1 MFFSQKC
8 AFQNK
13 NVGAVS
19 LLHFGMFCDIL
30 LAGGETMKYRI
41 YDLSVR
47 AMLNYSK
54 PDGLFYKTVIDK
66 ILSDIV
72 CAPR

>member
-1 MFFSQKC
+1 M
-8 AFQNK
+8 
-13 NVGAVS
+13 GAVS

-30 LAGGETMKYRI
+30 LAGGEIMKYRT

-54 PDGLFYKTVIDK
+54 PDGVYGK
-66 ILSDIV
+66 IEKQKKGSKS
-72 CAPR
+72 A